1 MDPAHTPKP
10 PQTPPAPQV
19 VAATPVKPGVR
30 PVVQELPHLVVGE
43 EKRSKLGIFG
53 IVVLSILLLGLPIG
67 IYLVSQR
74 TQLSPQAAVIPVVSE
89 AVSGIFMEAKF
100 TTGSDQAIPVDVYVK
115 SPLDN
120 INLVNSQ
127 IKFDPALVNI
137 EKIATNSA
145 ELNQVGAFNKWVEV
159 NFDNEKGSAVIIA
172 GTPNP
177 GVKTSGDEKLYLAT
191 MYVKPKK
198 DGAAILQVGAGSEIL
213 RNSDSINIFKTGNDL
228 ALNFTRVNILESTPS
243 ATPRTQARSREPL
256 LVITSP
262 VSAQNYSYF
271 KPLDIL
277 WSGFNV
283 DRISQINLY
292 VNNEKLGTV
301 GQNIEATEAKFTWLP
316 KETLGLH
323 YIQPSNAYEIEVVGI
338 SEDGVVAQT
347 RTGPFG
353 IMGTEEV
360 SGSVPSGASFAQ
372 NQLTITDVSRLLA
385 GYLTEP
391 LKDGSLDLNKDGVLN
406 DLDLF
411 LMKQNMLNRGVI
423 K

>member
-19 VAATPVKPGVR
+19 VSAAPVKPGAR

-43 EKRSKLGIFG
+43 EKRSKFGIFG
-53 IVVLSILLLGLPIG
+53 IVVLSLLLLGLPVG

-74 TQLSPQAAVIPVVSE
+74 TQLSPQAAVIPVAPEV
-89 AVSGIFMEAKF
+89 VSGIFMESKLTSGA
-100 TTGSDQAIPVDVYVK
+100 DQAIPVDLYVK
-115 SPLDN
+115 SPLDD

-127 IKFDPALVNI
+127 IKFDPNLVSI
-137 EKIATNSA
+137 ERIATNSA

-159 NFDNEKGSAVIIA
+159 NFDNEKGAAVIIA

-177 GVKTSGDEKLYLAT
+177 GVKTAGEEKLYLAT
-191 MYVKPKK
+191 MYIKPKK

-228 ALNFTRVNILESTPS
+228 ALNLTRVSNVESTPS
-243 ATPRTQARSREPL
+243 ATPRNQSRNEESL

-262 VSAQNYSYF
+262 ASAQNYSYF

-292 VNNEKLGTV
+292 VNGEKLGTV
-301 GQNIEATEAKFTWLP
+301 GQNIEASEAKFTWQP

-323 YIQPSNAYEIEVVGI
+323 YIQPSNTYEIEIVGI
-338 SEDGVVAQT
+338 SEDGEVAQT

-360 SGSVPSGASFAQ
+360 TGSVPSGASFAQ
-372 NQLTITDVSRLLA
+372 NQLTVMDVSRLLA

-391 LKDGSLDLNKDGVLN
+391 LKDASLDLNKDGVLN

-411 LMKQNMLNRGVI
+411 LIKQNMLLRGVI